1 MRICTHIIAIAS
13 SLALVATS
21 INAQTYVTPSPRRS
35 PNCAMMEGGKIY
47 CFGGQTGAGD
57 SLKKDVSLFTLD
69 TTKVQRDYTS
79 HWEQITDSI
88 NSEIYTA
95 HPRSRGTLSVT
106 HDKKN
111 MIITGGQFS
120 KSNSTPTLNV
130 VYNVDT
136 KTWRAL
142 PNFDDGENGDTRQ
155 IYTAASTWVPDQSKV
170 YFFGGTE
177 VLSEKNLTNVVFA
190 SNNDTSKIGYY
201 HMTALDITANA
212 STPWQVLPQQNPP
225 ALSYYMQ
232 ESVYHPSSKKI
243 FYFGGLVNNATTE
256 EVVGTRNAS
265 MSEILTFDTV
275 NGAWGTQIFTGDL
288 IPTPRRSHTVTL
300 LSSGQD
306 ILMYGG
312 TVNDRSY
319 GLPDFCYTASL
330 QTFIWKSCNTIELPN
345 NDPPSR
351 IEHAAVLDE
360 SKNIVYILFGYQ
372 DTKAMVNT
380 FKTVL
385 AVNVTDTSNI
395 NFVDTDQ
402 NLSTA
407 AEQPTSVVG
416 DKETAS
422 KTPIS
427 SDNSN
432 STTIGGAVGGSLGGV
447 LIIGIIA
454 FLIWRKKRAN
464 KKAKQAEN
472 GAEHLSVDWDAIEGG
487 GYTETYP
494 IPVNEKDQQYRSV
507 TKPLRGDYPSKQE
520 NEQHFVKI
528 LGPDTATTATLLVPD
543 GGAYS
548 QLMTKPD
555 VRIDNEKQS
564 AS

>member
-1 MRICTHIIAIAS
+1 
-13 SLALVATS
+13 
-21 INAQTYVTPSPRRS
+21 
-35 PNCAMMEGGKIY
+35 MEGGKIY

-57 SLKKDVSLFTLD
+57 SLKKDASLFTLD

-95 HPRSRGTLSVT
+95 HPRSRAILSVT

-120 KSNSTPTLNV
+120 KSNSTPTQNV
-130 VYNVDT
+130 VYNVDS

-155 IYTAASTWVPDQSKV
+155 IYTAASTWVPDQSRV

-177 VLSEKNLTNVVFA
+177 VNTLHTWYYDSLLEKNLTNVVFA

-201 HMTALDITANA
+201 RMTALDITANA
-212 STPWQVLPQQNPP
+212 STPWQVPTQQNPP
-225 ALSYYMQ
+225 DLSYYMQ

-256 EVVGTRNAS
+256 EVVGTKNVS

-275 NGAWGTQIFTGDL
+275 NGAWGTQIFTGEL
-288 IPTPRRSHTVTL
+288 IPSPRRSHTVTL

-319 GLPDFCYTASL
+319 GLPDFCYTANL
-330 QTFIWKSCNTIELPN
+330 QTFVWKSCNTIELPN

-380 FKTVL
+380 FNTVL
-385 AVNVTDTSNI
+385 AVNVTDISNI
-395 NFVDTDQ
+395 SFVGTDQ

-407 AEQPTSVVG
+407 AEQPTSAIG
-416 DKETAS
+416 DEETTL
-422 KTPIS
+422 KTPTS

-432 STTIGGAVGGSLGGV
+432 STTIGAAVGSSLGGV
-447 LIIGIIA
+447 LIIGIIS
-454 FLIWRKKRAN
+454 FLIWRKKRAD

-472 GAEHLSVDWDAIEGG
+472 EAEHMSVDWDAIEGG

-494 IPVNEKDQQYRSV
+494 IPVSEKDQQYRSV
-507 TKPLRGDYPSKQE
+507 TKPSRGDYLSKEE
-520 NEQHFVKI
+520 NEQHLVKTD
-528 LGPDTATTATLLVPD
+528 GSDTDTTATLPAPDGNTFDTVLVPDVDATRSALVPD

-555 VRIDNEKQS
+555 VHIDNEKQS
-564 AS
+564 AP